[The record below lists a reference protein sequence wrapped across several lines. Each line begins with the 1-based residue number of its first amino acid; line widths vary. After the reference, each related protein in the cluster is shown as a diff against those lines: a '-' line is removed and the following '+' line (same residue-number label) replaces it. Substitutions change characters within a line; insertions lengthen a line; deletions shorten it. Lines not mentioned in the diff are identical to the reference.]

1 MSIMRSMLFSVLCLS
16 LTFSLAFS
24 AEKNKSSSLKE
35 LFKTA
40 DNTVVF
46 ISAGGKVQG
55 SGVSI
60 KNENLL
66 APGTTGTL
74 IVTNAHVV
82 GDFKNVTI
90 VTNKK
95 TKIVGEVVVI
105 DKTSDLALVQI
116 EGIAFKISTLAP
128 ADVQLDVGENVFTVG
143 SPKGMSNSLSEGII
157 SGFRQRALTSII
169 QTTSAISKGSS
180 GGGLFDR
187 NGKLIGITTFKIT
200 DGENVN
206 FAVHIKHLHDLLNKP
221 NKVETV
227 SPISKSTEEEL
238 EEVSKR
244 KLTEMHPDWEAI
256 VTSKE
261 FTEWTKSL
269 SKSDRE
275 RLNESW
281 DPYFIAEE
289 ITLFKQR
296 KANNQLVKESTEP
309 SPKLVKEDKIVL
321 VCSVEN
327 TSLTFVV
334 DFDNSTV
341 SGYPATISSTSIK
354 RVKGAD
360 TVVIDRYSG
369 DLSLVLKGQCI
380 RGSDCIY
387 YGKCSTKQNKQF

>member
-1 MSIMRSMLFSVLCLS
+1 MLIMRSMLFSVLCLS
-16 LTFSLAFS
+16 LTFSLAYS
-24 AEKNKSSSLKE
+24 AEKKKSSSLKE

-66 APGTTGTL
+66 ALGSTGTL
-74 IVTNAHVV
+74 IVTNAHIV

-90 VTNKK
+90 ITNKK

-157 SGFRQRALTSII
+157 SGFRQRGLTSII

-187 NGKLIGITTFKIT
+187 NGKLIGITTFKII

-206 FAVHIKHLHDLLNKP
+206 FAVHIKHLHDLLKKP

-269 SKSDRE
+269 SKSERE

-281 DPYFIAEE
+281 NPYFIAEK
-289 ITLFKQR
+289 ITLFKQM

-309 SPKLVKEDKIVL
+309 SPKLVKENNIVL

-327 TSLTFVV
+327 TSLTFVI

-354 RVKGAD
+354 RVK
-360 TVVIDRYSG
+360 
-369 DLSLVLKGQCI
+369 VLI
-380 RGSDCIY
+380 R
-387 YGKCSTKQNKQF
+387 